1 MKYIFFDREEEKPG
15 KDEQDEEDKLSI
27 TILLLR

>member
-1 MKYIFFDREEEKPG
+1 MKYIFFDREEEKSG